1 MQLMNRQLSKKPARR
16 RMAARV
22 VGLGAVA
29 SLMLLGLWS
38 YGPRSAAAAAGKSGA
53 VRTHIK
59 DIGKS
64 CIEPTGPYS
73 NVWVTVTG
81 VKAHL
86 VGVGWTNLAPN
97 LSPSNPMQVDL
108 LAESSNECF
117 LATLG
122 VTTGLQAGKYTQIRV
137 YLEPNNAG
145 GVICPAARPTPA
157 IRSADGTA

>member
-1 MQLMNRQLSKKPARR
+1 MEQVSSRAAGRR
-16 RMAARV
+16 RIVARIA
-22 VGLGAVA
+22 GLGVVVL
-29 SLMLLGLWS
+29 SMLVGLWS
-38 YGPRSAAAAAGKSGA
+38 YGLRGAADASSGKSGA

-64 CIEPTGPYS
+64 CIAPNGAYS

-86 VGVGWTNLAPN
+86 AGVGWTNLAPN
-97 LSPSNPMQVDL
+97 LSPSNPIQVDL

-122 VTTGLQAGKYTQIRV
+122 VTTGLQAGKYNQIRI
-137 YLEPNNAG
+137 YLEERRERRG
-145 GVICPAARPTPA
+145 AA
-157 IRSADGTA
+157 